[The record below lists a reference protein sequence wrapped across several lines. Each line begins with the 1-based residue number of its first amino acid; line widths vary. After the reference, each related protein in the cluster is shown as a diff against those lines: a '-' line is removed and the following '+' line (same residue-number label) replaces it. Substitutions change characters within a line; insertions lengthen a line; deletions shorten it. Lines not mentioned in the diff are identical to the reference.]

1 MKRIQKWF
9 EQIAG
14 ISQEERQRWAMAQQV
29 FAARPIDVLALQR
42 PAYWRRKARVSG
54 VQLQKKED
62 EVRRG

>member
-14 ISQEERQRWAMAQQV
+14 ITQEERERWALAQQV
-29 FAARPIDVLALQR
+29 FATQPIDVLALQV

-54 VQLQKKED
+54 VQ
-62 EVRRG
+62 R